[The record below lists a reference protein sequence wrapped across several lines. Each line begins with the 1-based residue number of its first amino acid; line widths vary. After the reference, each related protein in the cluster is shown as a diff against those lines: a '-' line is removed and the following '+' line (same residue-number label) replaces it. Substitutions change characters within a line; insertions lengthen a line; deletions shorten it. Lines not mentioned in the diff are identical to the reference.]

1 MPKITEIQWVYY
13 LNDVQCDKK
22 EKKKENAN
30 LPLISANKNA
40 YIFCRLQMSV
50 PRETITQQCIKRKSC
65 FEEEGH

>member
-1 MPKITEIQWVYY
+1 MFNVI
-13 LNDVQCDKK
+13 KK
-22 EKKKENAN
+22 KKKKENAN